1 MRAIF
6 FIIISFILSI
16 LLLIN
21 NFFDNKK
28 RKYIIS
34 IIIAIVG
41 LVIYSYAYYCLG
53 NKDILSLF
61 ISLIKSVS
69 AIFKMFAGDSLLS
82 DVEMQKVF
90 AQNSLV
96 ISTIY
101 YLIHILAF
109 TITISTIILATCKR
123 YVYKLYKKI
132 KLLNPKENIYV
143 FYKYNEITKKLLSQ
157 LSKNKRKNTIIILDN
172 EKVDHIE
179 VVFNDLIGDKSYLIL
194 NESIANELHK
204 IFTNELYKHKRI
216 KLFALNDDIYENYI
230 FVKKMYETIHK
241 KTHNSITLTI
251 LSDDQ
256 IDLTKLQENN
266 GFDYVRSFNKKDII
280 ARSLVKE
287 YSPCNYVEFE
297 DCKAKDNESFNCL
310 IIGFGELGQKI
321 LKRLFAYGQFVNC
334 KFNCDII
341 DENYDNVCAEFES
354 EFDFVLDDLIS
365 KNYSFIT
372 DNVNIRHSS
381 INARS
386 KVFYEFI
393 TKNVKN
399 IDYIVVS
406 TSSNK
411 TNNEIVKN
419 LLYLK
424 NKFDNI
430 DYDVFDCL
438 DDRIYVYQHGLERI
452 ELNIFNHILD
462 DSIDMPGKLINYAY
476 TLSNSEDISKIGN
489 IDYAMPEIYGKWNRC
504 NSYSKNSSINAAE
517 FYQTIIK
524 VIGKEESCNY
534 NEIIDY
540 ISNLSKKQKN
550 YLGQLEHNRWSAF
563 MLLEGYRYMD
573 YDNNFGHKNDK
584 KKLHAC
590 LIPYEKLDDLDKI
603 EEKTTGKN
611 PNYKEKDIKNVIMA
625 IRIAELINKNFKEI
639 NNYELH

>member
-1 MRAIF
+1 MRVIF
-6 FIIISFILSI
+6 FIIISFLFSI

-21 NFFDNKK
+21 NFFDRKKK
-28 RKYIIS
+28 RYLIS
-34 IIIAIVG
+34 VPIAVVG
-41 LVIYSYAYYCLG
+41 LLIYSYAYYRLG
-53 NKDILSLF
+53 DKDVGSLS

-69 AIFKMFAGDSLLS
+69 ATFKMFAGYSLLS
-82 DVEMQKVF
+82 DADLQKVYTQHSILITF
-90 AQNSLV
+90 
-96 ISTIY
+96 IY

-123 YVYKLYKKI
+123 YVYKIYKII
-132 KLLNPKENIYV
+132 KLLRPSGDIYI
-143 FYKYNEITKKLLSQ
+143 FYKYNETTKELLTQ
-157 LSKNKRKNTIIILDN
+157 LSKKCNKNTIIILDN
-172 EKVDHIE
+172 EKVEHIE
-179 VVFNDLIGDKSYLIL
+179 DVFNDLVWDKSYLIL
-194 NESIANELHK
+194 SESIDSDLCK
-204 IFTNELYKHKRI
+204 ILTNGLYKNKHI
-216 KLFALNDDIYENYI
+216 KLFAINDDIYINYY
-230 FVKKMYETIHK
+230 FAKKVFETIYN
-241 KTHNSITLTI
+241 KTHNSISLTI
-251 LSDDQ
+251 ISDDQ
-256 IDLTKLQENN
+256 IDLSKLQENN

-354 EFDFVLDDLIS
+354 EFDFVLDDSIS

-393 TKNVKN
+393 TKIVKS

-452 ELNIFNHILD
+452 ELSIFNHILD
-462 DSIDMPGKLINYAY
+462 DSIDMSGKLINYAY

-489 IDYAMPEIYGKWNRC
+489 MDYAMPEIYGKWNRC
-504 NSYSKNSSINAAE
+504 NSYNKNSSINAAE

-540 ISNLSKKQKN
+540 ICNLSKKQKD

-563 MLLEGYRYMD
+563 MLLEGYRY
-573 YDNNFGHKNDK
+573 NNFGHKNDK

-603 EEKTTGKN
+603 EEMATGKK
-611 PNYKEKDIKNVIMA
+611 PNYKENDIKNVIMA
-625 IRIAELINKNFKEI
+625 IRIAELL
-639 NNYELH
+639 NNN